1 MREGKFAGKA
11 PVVQGFPGGGGDGF
25 FDWNPNFTDIFSD
38 PCLPGESGRRCT
50 DSGSLGANLDWKEI
64 ENYPWSMDY
73 RERITIDPRIRSGK
87 PCIRGTRITVAD
99 VFDYLGGGMTISE
112 VLDDFPDLTA
122 DDIRACF
129 AFAADRDRRLNVVP
143 HEVAL

>member
-1 MREGKFAGKA
+1 MAFQPGFLLREDFWVEGFLVFG
-11 PVVQGFPGGGGDGF
+11 PVPQDARQMDSPAFGELGIV
-25 FDWNPNFTDIFSD
+25 S
-38 PCLPGESGRRCT
+38 CLSALL
-50 DSGSLGANLDWKEI
+50 DSGSL
-64 ENYPWSMDY
+64 ENYFPSMNY
-73 RERITIDPRIRSGK
+73 REHITIDSRVRSGK

-99 VFDYLGGGMTISE
+99 VFDYLGGGMTIPE

-122 DDIRACF
+122 DDIQACF